1 MNRLIMERV
10 EKVADYI
17 LKTKDTIRNTAI
29 QFGVSKSTIH
39 KDIQERLKEY
49 DIEKYKR
56 VEAIFQYHID
66 VRHIL
71 GGQSTKIKYTKLKQS
86 DEG

>member
-1 MNRLIMERV
+1 MERV

-29 QFGVSKSTIH
+29 RFGVSKSTIH

-49 DIEKYKR
+49 DEEKYQKI
-56 VEAIFQYHID
+56 ESIFQYHID
-66 VRHIL
+66 IRHIL
-71 GGQSTKIKYTKLKQS
+71 GGQSTQKKYVQMKKS
-86 DEG
+86 EEG

>member
-1 MNRLIMERV
+1 MNKLIIERV

-29 QFGVSKSTIH
+29 KFGVSKSTIH

-49 DIEKYKR
+49 DMEKYKQ
-56 VEAIFQYHID
+56 VESVFQYHID
-66 VRHIL
+66 IRHIL
-71 GGQSTKIKYTKLKQS
+71 GGQSTKRKYIQLRQS
-86 DEG
+86 EE